1 MQTIINTF
9 YKAFSQKR
17 RQVLPQYR
25 MWELFLPHP
34 VLGGKEA
41 LCTDVDGRVTGLGRS
56 STSRFPPTPKL
67 GISLGANLSR
77 PHLGGENDSTPPRL

>member
-25 MWELFLPHP
+25 TWELFLPHP

-41 LCTDVDGRVTGLGRS
+41 LFTDVDRRVTGLGRS
-56 STSRFPPTPKL
+56 STSRFPPHL
-67 GISLGANLSR
+67 NLES
-77 PHLGGENDSTPPRL
+77 P